1 MLTAPTETITLTH
14 KGGMTMMDTQIN
26 YSDHMML
33 QRQQCLLSLG
43 KEFGFGK
50 DIYEFCTDWV
60 LDHTTTQGIKE
71 AFKEYE
77 TQRSNQ
83 TNQIS
88 T

>member
-1 MLTAPTETITLTH
+1 MHNALTETMTLTQ
-14 KGGMTMMDTQIN
+14 KGGMTTMDTQIN
-26 YSDHMML
+26 YSDEMML
-33 QRQQCLLSLG
+33 YRRECLLSL

-60 LDHTTTQGIKE
+60 LNHATTQGIKE

-83 TNQIS
+83 TNKNC

>member
-1 MLTAPTETITLTH
+1 MHTALTETITLTH
-14 KGGMTMMDTQIN
+14 KGGMTTMDTQIN
-26 YSDHMML
+26 YSDEMML
-33 QRQQCLLSLG
+33 HRRECLLSL

-60 LDHTTTQGIKE
+60 LNHATTQGIKE

-77 TQRSNQ
+77 TQRPNQ